1 MIGLGS
7 QYLTAA
13 GFGRY
18 RITAASLGNL
28 DLLGTFGWLEAA
40 TKQAILGAFG
50 DDGWAVIN
58 ATNAYL
64 NGIAASDRDKA
75 TALAGFI
82 NTYCPTYPFAV
93 LEFAQIGRCIM
104 TTNGEAYFNTGIK
117 NSNAKRIEVSAYFN
131 QQNRAWIG
139 ARNGSTTSALA
150 IGWDPNIK
158 IMYDLA
164 TTRINVNAAD
174 FVWHYLV
181 LDRQAK
187 KGYLD
192 GTQVAT
198 FTSDTISV
206 ANDLF
211 LMTMNNGGGS
221 PTYWSGNGLIIS
233 SAKILEGTTEHW
245 YIPVENSKILDAATG
260 NVINKSGNGTATFS
274 YEYTPSTP

>member
-1 MIGLGS
+1 MPI
-7 QYLTAA
+7 Y
-13 GFGRY
+13 
-18 RITAASLGNL
+18 
-28 DLLGTFGWLEAA
+28 AA
-40 TKQAILGAFG
+40 TMGGKMILDGKWLLSATLQAIVAAFG
-50 DDGWAVIN
+50 AEGTEVIRK
-58 ATNAYL
+58 TSDYL
-64 NGIAASDRDKA
+64 NRIAASDKAKA

-82 NTYCPTYPFAV
+82 NEYCPTYPYAV

-139 ARNGSTTSALA
+139 ARNGGTTSALA
-150 IGWDPNIK
+150 IGWDQNNK

-211 LMTMNNGGGS
+211 LMTINNGGGS
-221 PTYWSGNGLIIS
+221 PAYWSGNGLIIS
-233 SAKILEGTTEHW
+233 SAKILEGDTEHW
-245 YIPVENSKILDAATG
+245 YIPVENNKILDAATG
-260 NVINKSGNGTATFS
+260 NVINKSGSGTATFS
-274 YEYTPSTP
+274 YSYTPTP